1 MASLKIYNI
10 EGKVVEEHTVPLAF
24 EPRESDA
31 DVLARAINRQLANA
45 RHNYAK
51 AKTKGEVSGSNSK
64 PWRQKGTGRARHG
77 SHRSP
82 IWKGGGI
89 TFGPTGLQNFSQN
102 MNRKERRR
110 AMQVALMNKIIENS
124 FIVVDGLKLDE
135 PSTKEGAKIMGK
147 LPVKDA
153 RTLFLAGDEEDML
166 FLSFRNMAKVE
177 CLPSER
183 VNGFSLVKSEKVL
196 ATRKAYEYIEKVW
209 LS

>member
-10 EGKVVEEHTVPLAF
+10 EGKVVEEHKVPLAF
-24 EPRESDA
+24 ESRESDA
-31 DVLARAINRQLANA
+31 GLLARAINRQLANS
-45 RHNYAK
+45 RQNYAK
-51 AKTKGEVSGSNSK
+51 SKTKGEVSGSGAK

-89 TFGPTGLQNFSQN
+89 TFGPTGLRNFSLN
-102 MNRKERRR
+102 MNKKERHR
-110 AMQVALMNKIIENS
+110 ALQVALMNKIIENS

-135 PSTKEGAKIMGK
+135 PSTRECAKIIK
-147 LPVKDA
+147 NFPVKNSKI
-153 RTLFLAGDEEDML
+153 LFLAGDEEDVL
-166 FLSFRNMAKVE
+166 FLSFRNMEKVE
-177 CLPSER
+177 CLPSAR
-183 VNGFSLVKSEKVL
+183 VNGFALVKNEKVL